1 MKNSL
6 IKHFIFWFSI
16 PLTLLAMALA
26 VSSCESQKP
35 IIQKKSTVNIDSL
48 FTALTKLTE
57 INREVND
64 KTSIY
69 LPDVNTGNPDCDSI
83 CNAKMREML
92 ITVNRQ
98 IESGDNKYQLLY
110 NQYTKTLDVLTK
122 MASTQDTQTEKEE
135 SKTKIKEVE
144 VVTEIPVPFVPKF
157 IKYSA
162 WFGWFSAIV
171 LVFLIQNKIRS
182 WLLTKKSTT

>member
-1 MKNSL
+1 MKNPL
-6 IKHFIFWFSI
+6 IKELLYFLSVPVTVLVIL
-16 PLTLLAMALA
+16 LTI
-26 VSSCESQKP
+26 SSCNSQKP
-35 IIQKKSTVNIDSL
+35 IVQKQSTVNIDSL

-98 IESGDNKYQLLY
+98 IESGNNKYQLLY
-110 NQYTKTLDVLTK
+110 NDYTKTLDVLTK
-122 MASTQDTQTEKEE
+122 MAATQDTQTEKEE
-135 SKTKIKEVE
+135 SKTQIKTEKE
-144 VVTEIPVPFVPKF
+144 YKEIPVPFVPKF
-157 IKYSA
+157 YKYSA
-162 WFGWFSAIV
+162 WFGWVSAIV
-171 LVFLIQNKIRS
+171 LVFLIQNKIRL

>member
-1 MKNSL
+1 MKNPL
-6 IKHFIFWFSI
+6 IKEVPYFLSV
-16 PLTLLAMALA
+16 PVTLLIMFLTI
-26 VSSCESQKP
+26 SSCNSQKP
-35 IIQKKSTVNIDSL
+35 IVQKQSTVNIDSL
-48 FTALTKLTE
+48 FTALTKLTQ

-69 LPDVNTGNPDCDSI
+69 LPDVNTGNPDCDSL

-98 IESGDNKYQLLY
+98 IESGNNKYQLLY

-122 MASTQDTQTEKEE
+122 MAATQDTQTEKEE
-135 SKTKIKEVE
+135 SKTKIKIEKE
-144 VVTEIPVPFVPKF
+144 YKEIPVPFVPWYY
-157 IKYSA
+157 KYSA
-162 WFGWFSAIV
+162 YAGWVFIV
-171 LVFLIQNKIRS
+171 LLLFKIQNKLQS